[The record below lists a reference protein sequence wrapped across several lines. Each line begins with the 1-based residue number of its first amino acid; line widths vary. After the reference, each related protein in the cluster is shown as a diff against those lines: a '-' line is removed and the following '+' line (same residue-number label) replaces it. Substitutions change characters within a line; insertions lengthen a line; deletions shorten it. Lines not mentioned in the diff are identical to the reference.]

1 MLCATL
7 TDDSRDEMTDIFF
20 IIIVVFITG
29 LFGGLLY
36 LIYLPFKN
44 GLKKSG
50 KLTDKLNRQ
59 ISRTFIFL
67 LCSLGIALYFFKDF
81 RTSSRDRLEKAS
93 DVKLPTDFK
102 VLKDEYQDMWQDYC
116 ILYDIQ
122 FDSNVTAEFIKSIKT
137 AKFYNST
144 VNPNSMLYDG
154 LFINVDNEKA
164 IWCKSEKG
172 YRFSRQDGLTTYSIE
187 LDTLTNIL
195 NYNECAD

>member
-1 MLCATL
+1 MV
-7 TDDSRDEMTDIFF
+7 DIFL
-20 IIIVVFITG
+20 IIIEVIAIG

-36 LIYLPFKN
+36 LIYLPFKTR
-44 GLKKSG
+44 LKKSG

-59 ISRTFIFL
+59 INWTFIIL
-67 LCSLGIALYFFKDF
+67 LCIIGVVLYLFKDY
-81 RTSSRDRLEKAS
+81 RTSSKDRLEKVS

-122 FDSNVTAEFIKSIKT
+122 FDKNATTELIKGIKA
-137 AKFYNST
+137 AKFYNSN
-144 VNPNSMLYDG
+144 VNPNSMLYDS
-154 LFINVDNEKA
+154 LFIKVDNEKA

-187 LDTLTNIL
+187 LDTMTNIL

>member
-1 MLCATL
+1 MV
-7 TDDSRDEMTDIFF
+7 DIFF
-20 IIIVVFITG
+20 IIIVVIVIG

-36 LIYLPFKN
+36 LVYLPFK
-44 GLKKSG
+44 GRLKKSG

-59 ISRTFIFL
+59 INWTFIVS
-67 LCSLGIALYFFKDF
+67 LCLIGVVLYYFKDY
-81 RTSSRDRLEKAS
+81 RTSSKNRLEKIS

-122 FDSNVTAEFIKSIKT
+122 FDKNAATELIKDIKS
-137 AKFYNST
+137 AKFYNPN
-144 VNPNSMLYDG
+144 VNPNSMLYDS
-154 LFINVDNEKA
+154 LFITIDKEKA

-187 LDTLTNIL
+187 LDTMTNIL
-195 NYNECAD
+195 KYNECAD

>member
-1 MLCATL
+1 MVN
-7 TDDSRDEMTDIFF
+7 IFF
-20 IIIVVFITG
+20 IIIVVFVIG

-36 LIYLPFKN
+36 LIYLPFKRR
-44 GLKKSG
+44 LKKSR
-50 KLTDKLNRQ
+50 KFTDKLNRK
-59 ISRTFIFL
+59 INWTFIVS
-67 LCSLGIALYFFKDF
+67 LCLIGIVFYYFKDY
-81 RTSSRDRLEKAS
+81 RTSSRTRLEKIS
-93 DVKLPTDFK
+93 DIKLPTDFK

-122 FDSNVTAEFIKSIKT
+122 FDNNSTTELIKSIKT
-137 AKFYNST
+137 ATFYNSN
-144 VNPNSMLYDG
+144 VGPNSILYDS
-154 LFINVDNEKA
+154 LFVKVDNEKA

>member
-1 MLCATL
+1 MV
-7 TDDSRDEMTDIFF
+7 DIFF
-20 IIIVVFITG
+20 IVIVVIGIG

-44 GLKKSG
+44 RLRKSG

-59 ISRTFIFL
+59 INWTFIIS
-67 LCSLGIALYFFKDF
+67 LCLVFIVLYFFKDY
-81 RTSSRDRLEKAS
+81 RTPSKDRLEETS

-122 FDSNVTAEFIKSIKT
+122 FENNATTEFIKSIKA
-137 AKFYNST
+137 AKFYNSN
-144 VNPNSMLYDG
+144 VNPNSMLYDS
-154 LFINVDNEKA
+154 LFITVDKEKA
-164 IWCKSEKG
+164 IWCKSENG

-195 NYNECAD
+195 KYNECAD